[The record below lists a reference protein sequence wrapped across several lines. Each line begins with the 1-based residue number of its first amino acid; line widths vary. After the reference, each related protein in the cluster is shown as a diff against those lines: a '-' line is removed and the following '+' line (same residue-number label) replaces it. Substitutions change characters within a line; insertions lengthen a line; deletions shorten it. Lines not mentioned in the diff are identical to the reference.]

1 MESLTSRRL
10 EERPE
15 VGSDNL
21 DSEVREDETALETGE
36 ARVHIVAKEM
46 RD

>member
-1 MESLTSRRL
+1 MGRLTSRRL
-10 EERPE
+10 AERPE

-21 DSEVREDETALETGE
+21 DSEVREDERLEYML
-36 ARVHIVAKEM
+36 AKEM

>member
-21 DSEVREDETALETGE
+21 DSEVREDETALERLE
-36 ARVHIVAKEM
+36 YMLAKEM